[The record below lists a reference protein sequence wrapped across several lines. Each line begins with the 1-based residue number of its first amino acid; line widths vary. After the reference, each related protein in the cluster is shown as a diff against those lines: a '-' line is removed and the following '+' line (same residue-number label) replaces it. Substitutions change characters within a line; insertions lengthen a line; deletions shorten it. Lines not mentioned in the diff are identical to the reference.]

1 MLSCNFD
8 FVNTK
13 NQFLSC
19 ERKKYQHASWFDFM
33 KKLFKKIMGVI
44 TATLLLLSMFVAMRP
59 LFSVLPCSFYQ
70 EKSCEAP
77 VTGEIAGV
85 AVSDDTLCLVP
96 QTYKTAFVLSLQRLL
111 SSATL
116 IAGRALLDDD
126 RQTVAQND
134 DYLLHNELN
143 FNIPSVISRQPENEN
158 SSESEA

>member
-1 MLSCNFD
+1 MPVGWFELM
-8 FVNTK
+8 
-13 NQFLSC
+13 
-19 ERKKYQHASWFDFM
+19 RKV
-33 KKLFKKIMGVI
+33 FKKILGVI

-59 LFSVLPCSFYQ
+59 VFSVLPRAFCQ

-96 QTYKTAFVLSLQRLL
+96 QTYKVAFVLSLQRLL

-116 IAGRALLDDD
+116 IVGRTLWDDEHHP
-126 RQTVAQND
+126 VAQND

-143 FNIPSVISRQPENEN
+143 FNMPSVTSRQPESED
-158 SSESEA
+158 SSESDA